1 MQARPLRNGK
11 SWALLFAVISIF
23 VVIDQWTKFWARGY
37 LIGREEHFLGGF
49 LQLHLAENSGAF
61 LSLGSTWDPRMRFVV
76 FSAAVSLFLASVLW
90 QLRIRRKW
98 MEEWGLVLLLS
109 GGIGNLID
117 RVYKGSVTDFLFI
130 DLGFVHTGI
139 FNVADMVIVASVILL
154 LMPQKKVEAVN

>member
-11 SWALLFAVISIF
+11 SWALLFSVISTLVI
-23 VVIDQWTKFWARGY
+23 IDQWTKFWARDY
-37 LIGREEHFLGGF
+37 LLGREEHFLGGF
-49 LQLHLAENSGAF
+49 LQFHLAENSGAF
-61 LSLGSTWDPRMRFVV
+61 LSLGSTWDPGLRFAV
-76 FSAAVSLFLASVLW
+76 FSGAVALFLASVLW

-154 LMPQKKVEAVN
+154 LMPQKKVGVVR